1 MDISALSQYL
11 SIIVVGICLC
21 VGYIIKNSLDFIP
34 NKYIPLIMGVL
45 GLVINIL
52 INLSTGISAEVVL
65 GGLFSG
71 LASTG
76 LYEMFRNLIS
86 KEWFYGISNN
96 FTSNIAITNN
106 RKYISAIQKIQRKE
120 RKKWEMK

>member
-11 SIIVVGICLC
+11 SLVVVGICLC

-86 KEWFYGISNN
+86 KE
-96 FTSNIAITNN
+96 
-106 RKYISAIQKIQRKE
+106 
-120 RKKWEMK
+120 

>member
-1 MDISALSQYL
+1 MDISVLTQYL
-11 SIIVVGICLC
+11 SIVVVGICLC

-52 INLSTGISAEVVL
+52 INLSTGINAEVIL
-65 GGLFSG
+65 SGLFSG

-76 LYEMFRNLIS
+76 LYEMFKNLIGGN
-86 KEWFYGISNN
+86 E
-96 FTSNIAITNN
+96 
-106 RKYISAIQKIQRKE
+106 
-120 RKKWEMK
+120 